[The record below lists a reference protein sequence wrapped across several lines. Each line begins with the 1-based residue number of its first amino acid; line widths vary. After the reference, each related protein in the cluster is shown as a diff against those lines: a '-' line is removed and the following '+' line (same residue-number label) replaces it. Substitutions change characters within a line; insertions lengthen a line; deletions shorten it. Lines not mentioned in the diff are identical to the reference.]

1 MDVLR
6 RNTDYA
12 LRAMVHLAGC
22 RGRKP
27 VSTRQIASK
36 EDISYQ
42 LACKLM
48 QKLHNAGLIE
58 STMGA
63 KGGFRLN
70 REPSEINLL
79 EVIRAVQGPIKL
91 NRCLSKEYECA
102 RREGC
107 PVRKKLIELQVKMDE
122 YLSGVTLNNLLDGK
136 KRRGRKLKG
145 RQNK

>member
-22 RGRKP
+22 RDGKP

-48 QKLHNAGLIE
+48 QKLHNAKLIE
-58 STMGA
+58 SSMGIR
-63 KGGFRLN
+63 GGFRLN
-70 REPSEINLL
+70 KEPSEINLL

-91 NRCLSKEYECA
+91 NRCLSDEYECA
-102 RREGC
+102 RRQYC
-107 PVRKKLIELQVKMDE
+107 PVQKKLIELQEKMDK
-122 YLSGVTLNNLLDGK
+122 YLSGVSLSDLLDGK
-136 KRRGRKLKG
+136 KMEEKKLK
-145 RQNK
+145 RRKNK

>member
-22 RGRKP
+22 WDGKP

-48 QKLHNAGLIE
+48 QKLHNAKLIE
-58 STMGA
+58 SSMG
-63 KGGFRLN
+63 
-70 REPSEINLL
+70 I
-79 EVIRAVQGPIKL
+79 AVQGPIKL
-91 NRCLSKEYECA
+91 NRCLSDEYECA
-102 RREGC
+102 RRQYC
-107 PVRKKLIELQVKMDE
+107 PVQKKLIELQEKMDK
-122 YLSGVTLNNLLDGK
+122 YLSGVSLSDLLDGK
-136 KRRGRKLKG
+136 KMEEKKLK
-145 RQNK
+145 RRKNK